1 MRLRNVLVLLPVLTV
16 ASFAQ
21 DTNFAAG
28 PQYLITNGSPLTLH
42 NIATPSL
49 SLGEPHPFAANAS
62 ATEALAETIP
72 STVSAP
78 SATFLGGVYWGD
90 HTDNEILARR
100 LDTPSMNVSET
111 AAYMNSVAAQVAG
124 VPTPSTEQAPAIPAG
139 PIVIELTGGPV
150 PSNLPSSIFDAGVTG
165 MTNGQL
171 LAVRGYGAPLGDIAA
186 YWKSHKRATAHVFTN
201 ADVRPK

>member
-1 MRLRNVLVLLPVLTV
+1 MLLRNVLILLPVLVV

-42 NIATPSL
+42 SLATPSL
-49 SLGEPHPFAANAS
+49 SLGETHPFVANVS
-62 ATEALAETIP
+62 ATETLAETIP
-72 STVSAP
+72 SAISAP
-78 SATFLGGVYWGD
+78 SATFLSGVYWGE

-100 LDTPSMNVSET
+100 LDTPSMTVSET

-124 VPTPSTEQAPAIPAG
+124 LPAPSPEENAANPPG
-139 PIVIELTGGPV
+139 PVVIELTGGPV

-171 LAVRGYGAPLGDIAA
+171 LAVRGYGVPLGDVAA
-186 YWKSHKRATAHVFTN
+186 YWKSHKRGAAHVFTN